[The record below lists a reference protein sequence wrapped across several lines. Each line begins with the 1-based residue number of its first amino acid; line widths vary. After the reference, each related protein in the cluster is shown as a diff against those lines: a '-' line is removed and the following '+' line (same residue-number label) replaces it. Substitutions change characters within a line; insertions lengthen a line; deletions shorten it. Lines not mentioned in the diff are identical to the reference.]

1 MLLAVDIGNTNIVVG
16 IFQGGK
22 LMASFRLSS
31 DRDRTADEYGIQMA
45 QFLEKKGIGNDMLEG
60 AIISSVVPP
69 LNEAIE
75 RAVCQ
80 YCGVASPL
88 QVGPGLKTGLAI
100 KIENPKEVGADR
112 VCDAVAVAALHGAP
126 AIVVD
131 FGTATTFSAV
141 DSEGAFIGGAIAP
154 GVMTASDSLFS
165 KASKLPRVDIAR
177 PKAAIGKNTVAAMQ
191 SGIFFGAIGMVEE
204 LVKRFRSEMAQE
216 DKVKVVATGGLA
228 PLIARETDAID
239 IVDPDITLQGL
250 RIIYERNVN

>member
-16 IFQGGK
+16 IFQGEK
-22 LMASFRLSS
+22 LIASFRLSS
-31 DRDRTADEYGIQMA
+31 DRDRTADEYGILMS
-45 QFLEKKGIGNDMLEG
+45 QFLDKRGIGKGLIEG

-75 RAVCQ
+75 KAVEQ

-88 QVGPGLKTGLAI
+88 QVGPGLKTGLSI

-112 VCDAVAVAALHGAP
+112 VCDAVAVSVLYGAP

-131 FGTATTFSAV
+131 FGTATTLSAV

-154 GVMTASDSLFS
+154 GVLTASDSLFT

-177 PKAAIGKNTVAAMQ
+177 PRTAIGKNTVTAMQ

-204 LVKRFRSEMAQE
+204 LVRRMKSEMDQPE
-216 DKVKVVATGGLA
+216 VRVVATGGLA
-228 PLIARETDAID
+228 PLIAKETGAID
-239 IVDPDITLQGL
+239 MVDPDITLQGL
-250 RIIYERNVN
+250 RIIFERNVN